1 MRRARER
8 ARPHGGRATKLHCDN
23 DTMPADDRT
32 YWTRPLPWLVAFT
45 HVVAQAL
52 LFGLV
57 DRDSDAIAFFAALP
71 FAQVSLIALWGAT
84 APDPSWLRMPLVV
97 AGVVAVSFSFTDHFQ
112 RNFDAGEAAATF
124 LMFATQGLLVV
135 AAIVLARVCRFVFR
149 RRRAEATPDA
159 ARPLRYGLRTLILWT
174 TMLAVFLAAGRAL
187 FASLGWTSVELERE
201 ELTLLPLIGGFNALV
216 ALLVAIT
223 LWRRNTWA
231 LRMLGGFALATLAGV
246 GMYFV
251 AALLFPPDERPP
263 WPFLIAWALGHALIL
278 YATLLPLG
286 WSLAGDVS
294 ASSAAPQSA
303 DALPGGGANQL
314 AANP

>member
-1 MRRARER
+1 VEDRQ
-8 ARPHGGRATKLHCDN
+8 
-23 DTMPADDRT
+23 RT

-57 DRDSDAIAFFAALP
+57 DRESEASAIIVALP

-84 APDPSWLRMPLVV
+84 APDPSWLRMPAVV
-97 AGVVAVSFSFTDHFQ
+97 VGVVAVSFSFTDHFQ
-112 RNFDAGEAAATF
+112 RNSNAGEAAATF
-124 LMFATQGLLVV
+124 LMFAAQGLLVV
-135 AAIVLARVCRFVFR
+135 AAIVLARVCRYVLR
-149 RRRAEATPDA
+149 RRRAEATTDD

-187 FASLGWTSVELERE
+187 FDSLGWTSVELERE
-201 ELTLLPLIGGFNALV
+201 DLILIPLIGGFNALV

-251 AALLFPPDERPP
+251 AALLFLPDNRPP
-263 WPFLIAWALGHALIL
+263 WPLFFAWALGHALIL

-286 WSLAGDVS
+286 WSLAGNS
-294 ASSAAPQSA
+294 LAKAADPQSLEA
-303 DALPGGGANQL
+303 VPSMASDL
-314 AANP
+314 AAEL